1 MKKFLSSI
9 LLLFALASPVFA
21 MEDRIKGRIEAINVV
36 DCDES
41 LDQYICYTYDVFI
54 KSTSATVTTM
64 SVMLEPT
71 EKPLQVGDNVFV
83 TGMQDFSGEFVWS
96 VVGYDRANMILI
108 FTIIF
113 VVMALFVAGRS
124 SLGSIVSL
132 ILSFLVIYVFTIPQ
146 LISSKNVLLIGY
158 ISVFILLTIS
168 MYLAHGFKKQTTI
181 ALLSTYL
188 GIFLVSVVAWI
199 FMEVLHVNGMGEEN
213 TFYLSVQADGLD
225 IPKLFFI
232 SILISAVG
240 VLDDVAIGQVASM
253 YEIYTAN
260 TNISAYDL
268 FKKSM
273 NVGREH
279 VASMI
284 NTLFIVYAGSSLSLV
299 MLLYISGLDI
309 GTLVSMD
316 LITEEIVRTLAIS
329 IALLLVVP
337 ISTYI
342 GANILKKEQ
351 L

>member
-1 MKKFLSSI
+1 MKKIIVSI
-9 LLLFALASPVFA
+9 LLLLSFVSISYAQ
-21 MEDRIKGRIEAINVV
+21 EDRVKARIESVNVV
-36 DCDES
+36 DCEEQ
-41 LDQYICYTYDVFI
+41 LEEYICYTYDVYI

-64 SVMLEPT
+64 STMLEPSET
-71 EKPLQVGDNVFV
+71 PLQVGDNVFV

-96 VVGYDRANMILI
+96 VVGYDRANTILV
-108 FTIIF
+108 FTILFILMA
-113 VVMALFVAGRS
+113 VVVAGRS
-124 SLGSIVSL
+124 SIGSIFSL
-132 ILSFLVIYVFTIPQ
+132 ILSFLVIYVFTIPR
-146 LISSKNVLLIGY
+146 LIDSSNVLLIGY
-158 ISVFILLTIS
+158 FSVFLLLTIS

-188 GIFLVSVVAWI
+188 GILLVSIVSWVLI
-199 FMEVLHVNGMGEEN
+199 EVLHVNGMGEEN

-225 IPKLFFI
+225 IQKLFFI
-232 SILISAVG
+232 SILIGAVG
-240 VLDDVAIGQVASM
+240 VLDDVAIGQVSSM

-342 GANILKKEQ
+342 GAVFLKKE
-351 L
+351 